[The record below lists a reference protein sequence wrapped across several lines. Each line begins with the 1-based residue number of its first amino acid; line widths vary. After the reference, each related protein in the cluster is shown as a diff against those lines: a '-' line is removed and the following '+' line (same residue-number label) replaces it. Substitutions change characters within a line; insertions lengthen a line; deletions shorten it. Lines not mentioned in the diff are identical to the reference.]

1 MTTTLTQPTDNNNDE
16 RKLKVADQ
24 VVGEVLRAGA
34 IVFRDQFNGA
44 YMAYEGDGSGIFKL
58 NSKGAKLWIARL
70 VWENL
75 DKTISSDVLQTVIQ
89 ILEAKAY
96 FGDNVQE
103 LSVRVADSEN
113 SLWYDLGNGKVAH
126 IYKDHWLVIDSQPI
140 LFRHFQHQRPQV
152 IPTEGGSLNLLFD
165 YINISHEDDRL
176 LLLVFLVASF
186 IPGFSHPILAL
197 FGLQGSAKS
206 TVSKLLKS
214 LIDPS
219 ALGTISAPTNEK
231 EFVQTAAH
239 HWLLPLDNL
248 SAMPVWLSDALCRIS
263 TGQGFSKRELYS
275 DDDDIIY
282 AFQHIVVLNGI
293 NQIISKPDLLDRL
306 IIVELE
312 RVPDNK
318 RMEEAE
324 LWKQFDKAKPAILG
338 AVFDTLSKAMVEY
351 ETVKLDYLP
360 RMADFARWGCAI
372 AQALGKSS
380 EDFLRAYERNIN
392 HQHDEAL
399 AASPVAEAIQE
410 FMKNYDEWSG
420 TPAELF
426 KELNFITDKLEIDRK
441 SSLWPKD
448 PSRLGKRIR
457 EVQVNLKSVGI
468 TFHASKSGD
477 RLYTL
482 RKDQKVSAH
491 SVQTPVTDA
500 DSVDGTDTTSFNP
513 DEVVTEGGITLGDI
527 DEVFGI
533 ESIREV
539 PADEQLPN
547 QSSLPIKE
555 ES

>member
-1 MTTTLTQPTDNNNDE
+1 MTTTPAQPINENDE

-24 VVGEVLRAGA
+24 VVSEVLRTGA
-34 IVFRDQFNGA
+34 VVFRDQFNGA
-44 YMAYEGDGSGIFKL
+44 YLAYEGDGTSVFKL
-58 NSKGAKLWIARL
+58 NSEGAKLWIARL

-75 DKTISSDVLQTVIQ
+75 DKTIGSDVMQTVIQ
-89 ILEAKAY
+89 ILKAQAF
-96 FGDNVQE
+96 FGENVQE
-103 LSVRVADSEN
+103 LSVRVATYEH
-113 SLWYDLGNGKVAH
+113 SLWYDLGRGRVVQT
-126 IYKDHWLVIDSQPI
+126 YKGNWLVLDSQPI
-140 LFRHFQHQRPQV
+140 IFRHFQHQRPQ
-152 IPTEGGSLNLLFD
+152 ITPTEGGSLDTLFNF
-165 YINISHEDDRL
+165 INISNEDDRL
-176 LLLVFLVASF
+176 LLLVFLVSSL

-219 ALGTISAPTNEK
+219 ALSTISAPTNEK
-231 EFVQTAAH
+231 EFIQTAAH

-248 SAMPVWLSDALCRIS
+248 SGMPIWLSDALCRIS

-282 AFQHIVVLNGI
+282 SFQHVAIVNGI

-306 IIVELE
+306 IILELE
-312 RVPDNK
+312 RVPDHK
-318 RMEEAE
+318 RMEEAQ
-324 LWKQFDKAKPAILG
+324 LWKEFHKAKPVILG
-338 AVFDTLSKAMVEY
+338 AIFDTLSKALAEY

-420 TPAELF
+420 TPAQLF
-426 KELNFITDKLEIDRK
+426 KQLIEITEHLEIDRK

-468 TFHASKSGD
+468 SFHSTKSGE

-491 SVQTPVTDA
+491 SVQIPVTD
-500 DSVDGTDTTSFNP
+500 VDGKDGMDTISFNP
-513 DEVVTEGGITLGDI
+513 EEIVTEGGVTLGDI
-527 DEVFGI
+527 DEMFGI
-533 ESIREV
+533 ESVRDV
-539 PADEQLPN
+539 PSDELPN
-547 QSSLPIKE
+547 QSSFPLKE